1 MLSFWHKFIRTILI
15 FIPII
20 TLGWLSVKAIVPSG
34 RMEAVYDMRRESPF
48 ISKLYP
54 KDRISAAEKDID
66 GGNYR
71 TILCEPVYFDLSP
84 NSNFSEVAV
93 TIKYKNSSDTPIK
106 FGGLA
111 NKDSWAFDF
120 RELPPT
126 EGALQTKTE
135 IFELGKLSPE
145 GKKFRFGFSAPE
157 LQAGDIMIYKIR
169 ALFIRKSMTEEEIA
183 NKVLEEIIERLNKIL

>member
-15 FIPII
+15 FIPMIA
-20 TLGWLSVKAIVPSG
+20 LGWLSVKAIAPSG
-34 RMEAVYDMRRESPF
+34 RMEAVYDMRSETPF

-54 KDRISAAEKDID
+54 KDRVSEIEEDID
-66 GGNYR
+66 GETYR
-71 TILCEPVYFDLSP
+71 TMLSEPVYFDLSP

-93 TIKYKNSSDTPIK
+93 TIKYKNSADVPIK

-111 NKDSWAFDF
+111 NKDAWTFDF

-169 ALFIRKSMTEEEIA
+169 ALFIRKPMTEKEIA

>member
-1 MLSFWHKFIRTILI
+1 MLSFWHKFIRVILI

-20 TLGWLSVKAIVPSG
+20 ILGWLTAKAITPGG
-34 RMEAVYDMRRESPF
+34 RMEATYDMARETPF

-54 KDRISAAEKDID
+54 KDRVSEIKRDADQEAYRVFKD
-66 GGNYR
+66 
-71 TILCEPVYFDLSP
+71 EPVYFDLSP
-84 NSNFSEVAV
+84 NSNFSQVAV
-93 TIKYKNSSDTPIK
+93 TIKYKNLSGVPIK

-111 NKDSWAFDF
+111 NKDDWAFDF

-135 IFELGKLSPE
+135 IFELGKLAPE

-157 LQAGDIMIYKIR
+157 LQVGDIVIYKIR
-169 ALFIRKSMTEEEIA
+169 ALFLRKPMTEKEVA
-183 NKVLEEIIERLNKIL
+183 NKVLEEIIDRLNKIL

>member
-1 MLSFWHKFIRTILI
+1 MLSFWHKFIRVILI

-20 TLGWLSVKAIVPSG
+20 TFGWLAAKAIAPGG
-34 RMEAVYDMRRESPF
+34 RMEATYDMRRESPF

-54 KDRISAAEKDID
+54 KDRVSGIEEDID
-66 GGNYR
+66 GETYR
-71 TILCEPVYFDLSP
+71 TILREPVYFDLNP

-93 TIKYKNSSDTPIK
+93 TIKYKNSADVPIK

-135 IFELGKLSPE
+135 IFELGKLARE

-157 LQAGDIMIYKIR
+157 LESDDVMIYKIR
-169 ALFIRKSMTEEEIA
+169 ALFLRKPMTEKEVV
-183 NKVLEEIIERLNKIL
+183 NKVLEKIIERLNKIL

>member
-1 MLSFWHKFIRTILI
+1 MLSFWHKFIRVILI

-20 TLGWLSVKAIVPSG
+20 VLGWLTVKAITPDG
-34 RMEAVYDMRRESPF
+34 RMEAVYDMRHESPF

-54 KDRISAAEKDID
+54 KDRISEIEEDID
-66 GGNYR
+66 GETYR
-71 TILCEPVYFDLSP
+71 TMLSEPVYFDLSP

-93 TIKYKNSSDTPIK
+93 TIKYKNSADVSIK

-111 NKDSWAFDF
+111 NKESWAFDF
-120 RELPPT
+120 RELLPT
-126 EGALQTKTE
+126 AGALQTKTE

-157 LQAGDIMIYKIR
+157 LESDDIMIYKIR
-169 ALFIRKSMTEEEIA
+169 ALFIRKPMTEKETV
-183 NKVLEEIIERLNKIL
+183 NKILEEIIERLNKIL

>member
-1 MLSFWHKFIRTILI
+1 MLSFWHKFIRVILI

-20 TLGWLSVKAIVPSG
+20 ALGWLSVKAIAPSG
-34 RMEAVYDMRRESPF
+34 RMEAVYDMRSETPF

-54 KDRISAAEKDID
+54 KDRVSGAEQDID
-66 GGNYR
+66 GETYR
-71 TILCEPVYFDLSP
+71 TILREPVYFDLIP

-93 TIKYKNSSDTPIK
+93 TIKYKNSADVPIK

-111 NKDSWAFDF
+111 NKDAWAFDF

-157 LQAGDIMIYKIR
+157 LQTGDIMIYKIR
-169 ALFIRKSMTEEEIA
+169 ALFIRKPMTEKEIA
-183 NKVLEEIIERLNKIL
+183 NKVLEEIIKRLNTIL